1 MKRSLIKALVAGT
14 AISFAYP
21 ASAQMV
27 DLTSMQVRDLRPE
40 VERRY
45 DEALAATTNPAVL
58 ASLGSNYM
66 YASEAKVWCGIATGF
81 LKNAIRDNQSLT
93 RCEKY
98 HRLMTA
104 PVSEPV
110 FAMPA
115 PPMSPPPAPPLPTRS
130 PACDSALAATV
141 FFDWDSIVL
150 PANTDETIAFVTAN
164 QAACGWNKFSI
175 IGHTDRSGSDSYN
188 DALSMRRAD
197 AVSARMQAAGLS
209 ASALTVSG
217 RGEAEPKVSTADGER
232 NPTNRRVEITASN

>member
-1 MKRSLIKALVAGT
+1 MKRYLIKALVAGT
-14 AISFAYP
+14 AVSVAFP
-21 ASAQMV
+21 ASAQMM
-27 DLTSMQVRDLRPE
+27 DLTSMEVRDLRPE
-40 VERRY
+40 VARRY

-58 ASLGSNYM
+58 ASLGSNYI

-104 PVSEPV
+104 PVPEPAV
-110 FAMPA
+110 AMPL
-115 PPMSPPPAPPLPTRS
+115 PLPSPTRS
-130 PACDSALAATV
+130 PSCDSALAATL

-150 PANTDETIAFVTAN
+150 PANADETVAFVTAN
-164 QAACGWNKFSI
+164 KAACGWNKFSI

-188 DALSMRRAD
+188 DALSKRRAE

-209 ASALTVSG
+209 ASALMVSG
-217 RGEAEPKVSTADGER
+217 RGEAEPKVSTADGAR
-232 NPTNRRVEITASN
+232 NPTNRRVEITANN

>member
-1 MKRSLIKALVAGT
+1 MKQSLIKALVAGT
-14 AISFAYP
+14 AVSVAFP
-21 ASAQMV
+21 ASAQIV
-27 DLTSMQVRDLRPE
+27 DMTSMEVRDLRPE

-58 ASLGSNYM
+58 ASLGSNYI

-104 PVSEPV
+104 PVPEPAV
-110 FAMPA
+110 AMPL
-115 PPMSPPPAPPLPTRS
+115 PLPSPTRS
-130 PACDSALAATV
+130 PSCDSALAATL

-150 PANTDETIAFVTAN
+150 PANADETIAFVTAN
-164 QAACGWNKFSI
+164 KAACGWNKFSI

-188 DALSMRRAD
+188 DALSKSRAE

-209 ASALTVSG
+209 ASALMVSG
-217 RGEAEPKVSTADGER
+217 RGEAEPKVSTADGAR
-232 NPTNRRVEITASN
+232 NPTNRRVEITANN

>member
-1 MKRSLIKALVAGT
+1 MKRYLIKALVAGT
-14 AISFAYP
+14 AVSVAFP
-21 ASAQMV
+21 ASAQMM
-27 DLTSMQVRDLRPE
+27 DLTSMEVRDLRPE
-40 VERRY
+40 VARRY

-58 ASLGSNYM
+58 ASLGSNYI

-104 PVSEPV
+104 PDPEPAV
-110 FAMPA
+110 AMPV
-115 PPMSPPPAPPLPTRS
+115 PLPSPTRS
-130 PACDSALAATV
+130 PACDSALAATL

-150 PANTDETIAFVTAN
+150 PANADETVAFVTAN
-164 QAACGWNKFSI
+164 KAACGWNKFSI

-188 DALSMRRAD
+188 DALSKSRAE
-197 AVSARMQAAGLS
+197 AVSARMQAAGLG
-209 ASALTVSG
+209 ASALMVSG
-217 RGEAEPKVSTADGER
+217 RGEAEPKVSTANGER

>member
-1 MKRSLIKALVAGT
+1 MKRSLIKALVAG
-14 AISFAYP
+14 AAVSVAFP

-27 DLTSMQVRDLRPE
+27 DLTSMEVRDLRPE

-45 DEALAATTNPAVL
+45 DEALAATTNPTVL
-58 ASLGSNYM
+58 ASLGSTYM

-110 FAMPA
+110 VAMPL
-115 PPMSPPPAPPLPTRS
+115 PPPPPPRS
-130 PACDSALAATV
+130 PACDSALAATL

-150 PANTDETIAFVTAN
+150 PVNADETIAFVTAN
-164 QAACGWNKFSI
+164 KAACGWNKFSI

-188 DALSMRRAD
+188 DALSKSRAE

-209 ASALTVSG
+209 ASALMVSG

>member
-1 MKRSLIKALVAGT
+1 MKRYLIKALVAGT
-14 AISFAYP
+14 AVSVAFP
-21 ASAQMV
+21 ASAQMM
-27 DLTSMQVRDLRPE
+27 DLTSMEVRDLRPE
-40 VERRY
+40 VARRY

-58 ASLGSNYM
+58 ASLGSNYI

-104 PVSEPV
+104 PVPEPAV
-110 FAMPA
+110 AMPV
-115 PPMSPPPAPPLPTRS
+115 PLPSPTRS
-130 PACDSALAATV
+130 PSCDSALAATL

-150 PANTDETIAFVTAN
+150 PANADETVAFVTAN
-164 QAACGWNKFSI
+164 KAACGWNKFSI

-188 DALSMRRAD
+188 DALSTSRAE

-209 ASALTVSG
+209 ASALMVSG

>member
-1 MKRSLIKALVAGT
+1 MKRSLIKALVAG
-14 AISFAYP
+14 AAVSVAFP

-27 DLTSMQVRDLRPE
+27 DLTSMEVRDLRPE

-45 DEALAATTNPAVL
+45 DEALAATTNPVVL
-58 ASLGSNYM
+58 ASLGSTYM

-93 RCEKY
+93 RCERY

-104 PVSEPV
+104 PVPEPV
-110 FAMPA
+110 VAMPL
-115 PPMSPPPAPPLPTRS
+115 PPPPLPRS
-130 PACDSALAATV
+130 PACDSALAATL

-150 PANTDETIAFVTAN
+150 PVNADETIAFVTAN
-164 QAACGWNKFSI
+164 KAACGWNKFSI

-188 DALSMRRAD
+188 DALSKSRAE

-209 ASALTVSG
+209 ASALMVSG

>member
-1 MKRSLIKALVAGT
+1 ME
-14 AISFAYP
+14 
-21 ASAQMV
+21 
-27 DLTSMQVRDLRPE
+27 VRDLRPE

-58 ASLGSNYM
+58 ASLGSTYM

-104 PVSEPV
+104 PVPEPV
-110 FAMPA
+110 VAMPL
-115 PPMSPPPAPPLPTRS
+115 PPPPLPRS
-130 PACDSALAATV
+130 PACDSALAATL

-150 PANTDETIAFVTAN
+150 PVNADETIAFVTAN
-164 QAACGWNKFSI
+164 KAACGWNKFSI

-188 DALSMRRAD
+188 DALSKSRAE

-209 ASALTVSG
+209 ASALKVSG

>member
-14 AISFAYP
+14 AVSVAFP
-21 ASAQMV
+21 ASAQIV
-27 DLTSMQVRDLRPE
+27 DLTSMEVRDLRPE

-58 ASLGSNYM
+58 ASLGSNYI

-104 PVSEPV
+104 PVPEPAV
-110 FAMPA
+110 AMPV
-115 PPMSPPPAPPLPTRS
+115 PLPSPTRS
-130 PACDSALAATV
+130 PSCDSALAATLL
-141 FFDWDSIVL
+141 FDWDSIVL
-150 PANTDETIAFVTAN
+150 PANADETIAFVTAN
-164 QAACGWNKFSI
+164 KAACGWNKFSI

-188 DALSMRRAD
+188 DVLSKSRAE

-209 ASALTVSG
+209 ASALMVSG

>member
-14 AISFAYP
+14 AVSVAFP
-21 ASAQMV
+21 ASAQIL
-27 DLTSMQVRDLRPE
+27 DLTAMEVRDLRPE

-58 ASLGSNYM
+58 ASLGSNYL
-66 YASEAKVWCGIATGF
+66 YASEAKVWCGIAIGF
-81 LKNAIRDNQSLT
+81 LKNTIRDKQSLT
-93 RCEKY
+93 RCERY

-104 PVSEPV
+104 PMPEPAV
-110 FAMPA
+110 AIPAILPPAMPLA
-115 PPMSPPPAPPLPTRS
+115 RS

-141 FFDWDSIVL
+141 FFDWDSVVL
-150 PANTDETIAFVTAN
+150 PVNTDETIAFVTAN
-164 QAACGWNKFSI
+164 KAACGWNRFSI

-188 DALSMRRAD
+188 DALSKRRAE

-209 ASALTVSG
+209 ASAMMVSG

>member
-1 MKRSLIKALVAGT
+1 ME
-14 AISFAYP
+14 
-21 ASAQMV
+21 
-27 DLTSMQVRDLRPE
+27 VRDLRPA

-58 ASLGSNYM
+58 ASLGSNYL
-66 YASEAKVWCGIATGF
+66 YASEAKVWCGIAIGF
-81 LKNAIRDNQSLT
+81 LKNTIRDKQSLT
-93 RCEKY
+93 RCESY

-104 PVSEPV
+104 PMPEPAV
-110 FAMPA
+110 AIPA
-115 PPMSPPPAPPLPTRS
+115 ILPPATPLARS

-141 FFDWDSIVL
+141 FFDWDSVVL
-150 PANTDETIAFVTAN
+150 PVNTDETIAFVTAN
-164 QAACGWNKFSI
+164 KAACGWNRFSI

-188 DALSMRRAD
+188 NVLSTSRAE

-209 ASALTVSG
+209 ASALMVSG

>member
-1 MKRSLIKALVAGT
+1 MKRYLIKALVAGT
-14 AISFAYP
+14 AVSVAFP
-21 ASAQMV
+21 ASAQMM
-27 DLTSMQVRDLRPE
+27 DLTSMEVRDLRPE
-40 VERRY
+40 VARRY

-58 ASLGSNYM
+58 ASLGSNFM

-104 PVSEPV
+104 PVPEPAV
-110 FAMPA
+110 AMPV
-115 PPMSPPPAPPLPTRS
+115 PLPSPTRS
-130 PACDSALAATV
+130 PSCDSALAATL

-150 PANTDETIAFVTAN
+150 PANADETVAFVTAN
-164 QAACGWNKFSI
+164 KAACGWNKFSI

-188 DALSMRRAD
+188 DALSKSRAE

-209 ASALTVSG
+209 ASALMVSG

>member
-1 MKRSLIKALVAGT
+1 MKRYLLKALVAGT
-14 AISFAYP
+14 AVSVAFP
-21 ASAQMV
+21 ASAQIV
-27 DLTSMQVRDLRPE
+27 DLTSMEVRDLRPE

-58 ASLGSNYM
+58 ASLGSNYI

-104 PVSEPV
+104 PVPEPAV
-110 FAMPA
+110 AMPV
-115 PPMSPPPAPPLPTRS
+115 PLPSPTRS
-130 PACDSALAATV
+130 PSCDSALAATL

-150 PANTDETIAFVTAN
+150 PANADETVAFVTAN
-164 QAACGWNKFSI
+164 KAACGWNKFSI

-188 DALSMRRAD
+188 DALSTSRAE

-209 ASALTVSG
+209 ASALMVSG

>member
-1 MKRSLIKALVAGT
+1 MKRYLIKALMAGT
-14 AISFAYP
+14 AVSVAFP
-21 ASAQMV
+21 AAAQIL
-27 DLTSMQVRDLRPE
+27 DLKSMEVRDLRPE

-58 ASLGSNYM
+58 ASLGSNFM

-104 PVSEPV
+104 PVPEPAV
-110 FAMPA
+110 AMPA
-115 PPMSPPPAPPLPTRS
+115 PQPPVPRS
-130 PACDSALAATV
+130 PACDLALAATL

-150 PANTDETIAFVTAN
+150 PANADQTVAFVTAN
-164 QAACGWNKFSI
+164 KAACGWNKFSI

-188 DALSMRRAD
+188 DALSKRRAE

-209 ASALTVSG
+209 ASALMVSG

>member
-1 MKRSLIKALVAGT
+1 MKRSLIKALVAG
-14 AISFAYP
+14 AAVSVAFP
-21 ASAQMV
+21 ASAQIL
-27 DLTSMQVRDLRPE
+27 DLTSMEVRDLRPE

-58 ASLGSNYM
+58 ASLGSTYM

-93 RCEKY
+93 RCERY

-104 PVSEPV
+104 PVPEPV
-110 FAMPA
+110 VAMPL
-115 PPMSPPPAPPLPTRS
+115 PPPPLPRS
-130 PACDSALAATV
+130 PACDSALAATL

-150 PANTDETIAFVTAN
+150 PVNADETIAFVTAN
-164 QAACGWNKFSI
+164 KAACGWNKFSI

-188 DALSMRRAD
+188 DALSKSRAE

-209 ASALTVSG
+209 ASALMVSG